1 MKFVNYFSSNARQW
15 DKIAIECRLGGLTL
29 LEIKGDVS
37 KACLKIV
44 VFNLGLRTDSTCPK
58 CNC

>member
-15 DKIAIECRLGGLTL
+15 DKLAIEWRIGGITL
-29 LEIKGDVS
+29 LEIKGDIS
-37 KACLKIV
+37 KKCLKIV
-44 VFNLGLRTDSTCPK
+44 VLNLGLRTSSTCPK

>member
-29 LEIKGDVS
+29 LEIKGDVVRLIVGG
-37 KACLKIV
+37 KLVGIITYQKI
-44 VFNLGLRTDSTCPK
+44 
-58 CNC
+58 